1 MADPSKGLYA
11 SEAKLPLQERKRSE
25 QQNIRFFWFD
35 GNFYEGRPRVYTQE
49 KVSWVEKEGKRGY
62 LSRLKGPPPCGPQ
75 INDLLSSLLLLARP
89 CHHSTSDKLLRNLE
103 SGRCGTMM

>member
-1 MADPSKGLYA
+1 MR
-11 SEAKLPLQERKRSE
+11 AKPNCCFRRGKRSK
-25 QQNIRFFWFD
+25 QQNVRFLRFD

-49 KVSWVEKEGKRGY
+49 KVSWVGLRGEGKRGY
-62 LSRLKGPPPCGPQ
+62 LSRLLRSPPCGPQ

-89 CHHSTSDKLLRNLE
+89 CHHSTTSDKLLRNLE